1 MHALLTAI
9 LSITC
14 TERRL
19 AIHLKVESK
28 STSVERKIPKSC
40 LMLTYFCLGTD
51 GKLKITTYI
60 TPGYELPNLKFYR
73 N

>member
-1 MHALLTAI
+1 M
-9 LSITC
+9 
-14 TERRL
+14 

-28 STSVERKIPKSC
+28 STSVEIKIPKSC

-51 GKLKITTYI
+51 AKLKITTYI